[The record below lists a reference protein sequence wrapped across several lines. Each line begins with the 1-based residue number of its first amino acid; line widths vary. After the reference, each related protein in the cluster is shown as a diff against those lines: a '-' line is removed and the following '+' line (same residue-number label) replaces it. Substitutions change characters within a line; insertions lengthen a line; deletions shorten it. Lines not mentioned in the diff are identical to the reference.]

1 MAGCQAVVHAGSVYS
16 LDSRDAGR
24 IRRVKVRGTQLVLG
38 AAQRAGPDPT
48 VYVSSFVALLPPG
61 GQTLTPAS
69 PAGHPPGPYL
79 GSKANAELVA
89 RRYQQAG
96 APVVITYPGLRAGPP
111 RPAPQRGLRMLR
123 DLLKGRYP
131 IIPSGGFPIVDVRDV
146 AAVHAAVLEPGRGP
160 RRYLASGTNAAG
172 LAELVARLGTVTG
185 RQLPAMTM
193 PAGLLL
199 PVGRAVQV
207 LQRIVPFHIPAEF
220 EGIYVAWCAARY
232 DDTRTQ
238 RELGVA
244 PRDLQ
249 ATLADTVRWLVD
261 QGHIS
266 PRQGGQPA
274 TPDTAVDARDHA
286 PGPAPR
292 VEPQERNTF
301 LPRTPQTA

>member
-1 MAGCQAVVHAGSVYS
+1 
-16 LDSRDAGR
+16 
-24 IRRVKVRGTQLVLG
+24 
-38 AAQRAGPDPT
+38 
-48 VYVSSFVALLPPG
+48 
-61 GQTLTPAS
+61 
-69 PAGHPPGPYL
+69 
-79 GSKANAELVA
+79 
-89 RRYQQAG
+89 
-96 APVVITYPGLRAGPP
+96 VVITYPGFVLGPHDP
-111 RPAPQRGLRMLR
+111 HLSEGMRMLR

-131 IIPSGGFPIVDVRDV
+131 IVPSGGFPIVDVRDV

-172 LAELVARLGTVTG
+172 LPELMARLGTVTG
-185 RQLPAMTM
+185 RRLPAVTM

-266 PRQGGQPA
+266 PRQGGQLA
-274 TPDTAVDARDHA
+274 TPDTAVEA
-286 PGPAPR
+286 PETTRPGQRPASNR
-292 VEPQERNTF
+292 RNET
-301 LPRTPQTA
+301 LSSPNSSDRLKAAGTRAADSESAATARTPSGRSRESQGAGQMDAPMAASPAS